1 MLVEEAFH
9 FFNIG
14 HYQCGCVNDD
24 SAVVFVKQL
33 ERQKLEFLGF
43 LHSAS
48 PSQHPPSLDLW
59 RHKNV
64 QS

>member
-33 ERQKLEFLGF
+33 ERQK
-43 LHSAS
+43 
-48 PSQHPPSLDLW
+48 
-59 RHKNV
+59 
-64 QS
+64 